1 MNPRTCFTTAAAE
14 KWLGEKKSER
24 LSVEVKKKIKKNSE
38 LVGHIQRSRSLPVL
52 GDSVMLADQQR

>member
-24 LSVEVKKKIKKNSE
+24 LSVEVKKNKINSE